1 MRTQRVLLSVAAT
14 VLATTSCSS
23 GPEPP
28 KPGSPAFLWNAAKT
42 TYRSGDFVKTSE
54 TLQQLTR
61 SDSEF
66 AVRARPWS
74 IVISAGLAQGYA
86 ETAEAYEAGARAN
99 RANPTPFRKEVNQL
113 RSRASAAAVELA
125 ETVHSFLEKDKAPT
139 VLLAFENPTG
149 AAAQPGGLRKVTG
162 GAWIQDSER
171 ELLLTAMVQRGVLLS
186 AGRAAG
192 SPDDPAKTLEVL
204 KSGEAQAPRPVFL
217 SGVAKMLYDNSDLFG
232 SMKMDQPNRMRL
244 LCREASESLQGIP
257 ESKETKA
264 LTTKIHAAL
273 KKIKAAT

>member
-1 MRTQRVLLSVAAT
+1 MRTQLLCLSVAAGI
-14 VLATTSCSS
+14 LATTSCSS

-28 KPGSPAFLWNAAKT
+28 KPGSPAFLWNAAKA

-66 AVRARPWS
+66 AARARAWS
-74 IVISAGLAQGYA
+74 IVVSAGLVQGYA
-86 ETAEAYEAGARAN
+86 ETADTYEAGARAN

-113 RSRASAAAVELA
+113 RSRASAAAVEFA
-125 ETVHSFLEKDKAPT
+125 ESVHTFLERDKGPT
-139 VLLAFENPTG
+139 VLLAFEHPTG
-149 AAAQPGGLRKVTG
+149 AAAQPGGLRKVSS

-171 ELLLTAMVQRGVLLS
+171 ELLLTSMLQRGVLLS

-192 SPDDPAKTLEVL
+192 SPDDPAKTLETL

-217 SGVAKMLYDNSDLFG
+217 TGVAKMLYDSSELFG
-232 SMKMDQPNRMRL
+232 SMKMDQPNRLRL
-244 LCREASESLQGIP
+244 LCQEASEALQGVP

-264 LTTKIHAAL
+264 LTTKIQAAL
-273 KKIKAAT
+273 KKIKATT

>member
-1 MRTQRVLLSVAAT
+1 MAAGI
-14 VLATTSCSS
+14 LATTSCSS

-28 KPGSPAFLWNAAKT
+28 KPGSPAFLWNAAKA

-66 AVRARPWS
+66 ASRARPWS

-113 RSRASAAAVELA
+113 RSRGSAAAVEFA
-125 ETVHSFLEKDKAPT
+125 ETVHAFLAADKAPT
-139 VLLAFENPTG
+139 CCWRSRIRPARRRSREDSEGVERRLDSGFGAG
-149 AAAQPGGLRKVTG
+149 AAAHLDAAARRLAERRPRGGESGRPG
-162 GAWIQDSER
+162 QDARDLKER
-171 ELLLTAMVQRGVLLS
+171 GS
-186 AGRAAG
+186 AGA
-192 SPDDPAKTLEVL
+192 
-204 KSGEAQAPRPVFL
+204 RPVFL
-217 SGVAKMLYDNSDLFG
+217 LGVAKMLYDSSELFG
-232 SMKMDQPNRMRL
+232 PMKMDQPVRLRL
-244 LCREASESLQGIP
+244 LCQEATESLAGVP

-264 LTTKIHAAL
+264 LTAKIQAAL
-273 KKIKAAT
+273 KKIKSTT